1 MQDRGEKGTLT
12 EITAIPLAAVH
23 TAIFKIAAAEP
34 AVGKIAVRKAGIE
47 KRAAAEVAACE
58 AAGCKRGSL
67 EIRFKCPG
75 GKLLTCV
82 GGADDIILRR
92 GGN

>member
-1 MQDRGEKGTLT
+1 MA

-34 AVGKIAVRKAGIE
+34 AVGKIAVRKARIE

-67 EIRFKCPG
+67 EICFKGPG
-75 GKLLTCV
+75 GVLTCLNLLCMSENSRYLT
-82 GGADDIILRR
+82 DCMI
-92 GGN
+92 